1 MAYTALI
8 LPYKLV
14 FVSDDIPI
22 WDQFEDIINYLF
34 IMDLLV
40 CMFSTTYDKSGLLV
54 AERKVVIMSYVKG
67 WFFFDMIAC
76 IPFDTILQG
85 IFDESD

>member
-1 MAYTALI
+1 
-8 LPYKLV
+8 
-14 FVSDDIPI
+14 
-22 WDQFEDIINYLF
+22 
-34 IMDLLV
+34 MDLLV

-85 IFDESD
+85 IFDESDCKISLFKNSAIYRSLGLEN